1 MAVGTVPCCTRPSP
15 WKVLL
20 ARKGEPGGQNA
31 ACSDGGG
38 REVTVFTLEPPG
50 ACSLLG
56 AGGGQGA
63 GDGGVLGGDLGA
75 ALTGKPVT
83 SSEAQVSGIRWVP

>member
-1 MAVGTVPCCTRPSP
+1 M
-15 WKVLL
+15 
-20 ARKGEPGGQNA
+20 
-31 ACSDGGG
+31 
-38 REVTVFTLEPPG
+38 TVFTLEPPG